1 MRFSFVFG
9 LSVELISMN
18 REHFA
23 PGCPG
28 LQYGITHLRVVGGVT
43 NNTVIALK
51 LNGIHAEGNIA
62 FLKAT
67 VFYSTYN
74 VFYIIRKPWG
84 LKSNKERRGHVL
96 QGDRVCVSS

>member
-18 REHFA
+18 REHSV
-23 PGCPG
+23 
-28 LQYGITHLRVVGGVT
+28 LDGITHLRVVGGVT

-62 FLKAT
+62 SFLKAT
-67 VFYSTYN
+67 VFYN
-74 VFYIIRKPWG
+74 VFST
-84 LKSNKERRGHVL
+84 L
-96 QGDRVCVSS
+96 

>member
-18 REHFA
+18 REHSV
-23 PGCPG
+23 
-28 LQYGITHLRVVGGVT
+28 LDGITHLRGVVGGVT

-62 FLKAT
+62 SFLKAT
-67 VFYSTYN
+67 VFYN
-74 VFYIIRKPWG
+74 VFST
-84 LKSNKERRGHVL
+84 L
-96 QGDRVCVSS
+96 

>member
-18 REHFA
+18 REQNA
-23 PGCPG
+23 V
-28 LQYGITHLRVVGGVT
+28 LDGITHLRGVGGVT

-62 FLKAT
+62 SFLKAT
-67 VFYSTYN
+67 VFYN
-74 VFYIIRKPWG
+74 VFST
-84 LKSNKERRGHVL
+84 L
-96 QGDRVCVSS
+96 

>member
-28 LQYGITHLRVVGGVT
+28 LQYGITHLRVGGVT

-62 FLKAT
+62 SFLKAT
-67 VFYSTYN
+67 VFYN
-74 VFYIIRKPWG
+74 VFST
-84 LKSNKERRGHVL
+84 L
-96 QGDRVCVSS
+96 

>member
-18 REHFA
+18 REQNA
-23 PGCPG
+23 V
-28 LQYGITHLRVVGGVT
+28 LDGITHLRGVGGVT

-67 VFYSTYN
+67 IFYSTYN

>member
-18 REHFA
+18 REQNA
-23 PGCPG
+23 V
-28 LQYGITHLRVVGGVT
+28 LDGITHLRVVGGVT

-62 FLKAT
+62 SFLKAT
-67 VFYSTYN
+67 VFYN
-74 VFYIIRKPWG
+74 VFST
-84 LKSNKERRGHVL
+84 L
-96 QGDRVCVSS
+96 

>member
-23 PGCPG
+23 AV
-28 LQYGITHLRVVGGVT
+28 LDGITHLRVVGGVT

-62 FLKAT
+62 SFLKAT
-67 VFYSTYN
+67 VFYN
-74 VFYIIRKPWG
+74 VFSKI
-84 LKSNKERRGHVL
+84 
-96 QGDRVCVSS
+96 